1 MNSKEKFQNNSK
13 KEFSISYIMF
23 LITLVLME
31 IGMKVHQFE
40 INILIQFI
48 FMAFYLVF
56 AFLVAQKDKQNRNI
70 DKYVLYYGIIISCIY
85 IVYLCISKESFLRTG
100 MAYILAL
107 IVALIIDSS
116 IQLKKAKN
124 SYLMSVIILLIIQS
138 LFTGIIITAISLV
151 IALISIGIVGLYY
164 YTKNK
169 MNKYIKTNENFFKEV
184 KVGHIICFSN
194 ILIYIGFLLVN
205 YLFFN

>member
-1 MNSKEKFQNNSK
+1 MDSKEKFKLNSK

-23 LITLVLME
+23 LITLILMG
-31 IGMKVHQFE
+31 IGMKVYQFE
-40 INILIQFI
+40 KQTLIEFV

-56 AFLVAQKDKQNRNI
+56 AFLVAEKDKRNRNI
-70 DKYVLYYGIIISCIY
+70 DKYVLYYGIVISCIY
-85 IVYLCISKESFLRTG
+85 IVFLCILKESFLSTG

-107 IVALIIDSS
+107 IATLIIDSS

-124 SYLMSVIILLIIQS
+124 SYLMSVIILIIIQS
-138 LFTGIIITAISLV
+138 IFTGIVITAISLA
-151 IALISIGIVGLYY
+151 IALVSIGIVGLYY

-184 KVGHIICFSN
+184 KIGYIVSFSN

-205 YLFFN
+205 YLFF